1 MQDNTSQFDPKEQ
14 LILEE
19 ICSLFDGF
27 ENKRHAIAAA
37 LRIAISIGCKEQAD
51 KGDKSCIGCPLVSYV
66 CREIHTRANDLLRT
80 EEAEIKE
87 LMAQRCECKREMLKH
102 PSDSEE
108 YGAAKKKADELKKEI
123 NRLFG
128 ENDDFKEV
136 TKKG

>member
-1 MQDNTSQFDPKEQ
+1 MGVIFDPKEE

-37 LRIAISIGCKEQAD
+37 LRIAIGIGCKEQAK

-80 EEAEIKE
+80 EEVEMKE
-87 LMAQRCECKREMLKH
+87 LMAQRRECKREMFKH

-108 YGAAKKKADELKKEI
+108 YRVAKTKADDLKKEI
-123 NRLFG
+123 NRLYG
-128 ENDDFKEV
+128 ENDDFKEA
-136 TKKG
+136 TKNE